1 MGKVERFTVRGY
13 LAMWGGAMLL
23 ADAIGCGSAYGY
35 CAGNVIEFA
44 LGTLAVVA
52 GAWQVYLAGVYR
64 NRLLRAEEER
74 RRVARE
80 RRIRER
86 QMR

>member
-1 MGKVERFTVRGY
+1 MGKVERFTARGY
-13 LAMWGGAMLL
+13 LAMGVGVLFL
-23 ADAIGCGSAYGY
+23 ADAVGCGNAYGY
-35 CAGNVIEFA
+35 CAGSAFEFA

-64 NRLLRAEEER
+64 DRLLRAEEER
-74 RRVARE
+74 RRAARE
-80 RRIRER
+80 RRVRER

>member
-13 LAMWGGAMLL
+13 LVMGVGVLFL

-35 CAGNVIEFA
+35 CAGSVIEFV
-44 LGTLAVVA
+44 LGALAVVA

-64 NRLLRAEEER
+64 DRLLRAEEER